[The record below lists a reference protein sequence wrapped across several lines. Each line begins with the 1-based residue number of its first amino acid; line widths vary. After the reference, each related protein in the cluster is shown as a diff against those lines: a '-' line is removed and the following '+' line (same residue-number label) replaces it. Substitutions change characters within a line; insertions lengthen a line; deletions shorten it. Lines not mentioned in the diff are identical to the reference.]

1 MGEFHVTRWQKY
13 GHDRLYVRDAADAA
27 VGWLDLKTGGAT
39 LDRPESAA
47 EFHAAI
53 DAWQAGHAVA
63 PAVATE
69 TAAPPSAAPAPQ
81 TPAQVAPAPDP
92 SPPAVM
98 APTDPRGRDL
108 SHNRPGEAVREKAT
122 AEWETRKENSKFWA
136 YAARVTDAKT
146 DERAWRV
153 GAAGE
158 EKVGPK
164 LEKLIPLG
172 WRVLHSVPVGS
183 GDSDIDH
190 ILIGPGGVFTINTKF
205 HQGAKV
211 WVASRKILVNGQ
223 AVPYLQNSRFEGE
236 RAAKLLT
243 KALGWEVPV
252 KPALVLLTGGLQ
264 PNVTYKQL
272 PDDVL
277 VLDAWDVPR
286 VFKKKTGVLS
296 ADAVEA
302 VFEVARWES
311 TWRGESLGR

>member
-1 MGEFHVTRWQKY
+1 MGEFQVARWQKY
-13 GHDRLYVRDAADAA
+13 GNDRLYVKDGADAA
-27 VGWLDLKTGGAT
+27 VGWLDLKSGGVT

-53 DAWQAGHAVA
+53 DAWRAAHVAA

-69 TAAPPSAAPAPQ
+69 MATPPSAAPAPQ
-81 TPAQVAPAPDP
+81 TPAPIAPAL
-92 SPPAVM
+92 SPAPPPPVI
-98 APTDPRGRDL
+98 APTDSRGRDL
-108 SHNRPGEAVREKAT
+108 SLNRPGEAVRAKAT

-153 GAAGE
+153 GAQGE

-164 LEKLIPLG
+164 LEKLIPHG
-172 WRVLHSVPVGS
+172 WHVLHSVPVGA

-190 ILIGPGGVFTINTKF
+190 VLIGPGGVFTINTKF
-205 HQGAKV
+205 HPGAKV
-211 WVASRKILVNGQ
+211 WVAAHQIRVSGQ
-223 AVPYLQNSRFEGE
+223 PVPYLRNSRFEGE

-243 KALGWEVPV
+243 AALGWEVPV
-252 KPALVLLTGGLQ
+252 RPALVILTGGME
-264 PNVTYKQL
+264 PNVTYKQQ

-277 VLDAWDVPR
+277 VLDIWDLPR
-286 VFKKKTGVLS
+286 VFKKKTGVLG

-302 VFEVARWES
+302 VFEAARWEG
-311 TWRGESLGR
+311 TWVR